1 MKGRKCLHVCKCV
14 CVWLSSSWISL
25 LHGRYELKEYFQMW
39 ISRSRIFQR
48 SRREWVA
55 MITSYFVIPLSPSIL
70 QLSSSLI
77 SRSSFIYLIASFFFL
92 FAILFIFPFILIIII
107 TSSPQRMR
115 LLWMSMILL
124 SRLSL
129 FIITIILIF
138 SLFFNILIF
147 FIFFFCFF
155 IFIFKA
161 NFSNVSLS
169 ILINSHLRLISWFH
183 FQISFL
189 LFVKLWF
196 ELLSKTIINLAN
208 FSLQIK
214 KECYI

>member
-1 MKGRKCLHVCKCV
+1 M
-14 CVWLSSSWISL
+14 WLSSSWISL
-25 LHGRYELKEYFQMW
+25 LHGRYELKEYFPNE

-48 SRREWVA
+48 SRREGVT
-55 MITSYFVIPLSPSIL
+55 MITSYFVIHLSPTIL
-70 QLSSSLI
+70 HLSSSFI
-77 SRSSFIYLIASFFFL
+77 SRCSFIYLIAGFFFL
-92 FAILFIFPFILIIII
+92 FVILFIFPFILTINI
-107 TSSPQRMR
+107 TISPQRMR
-115 LLWMSMILL
+115 LFWMNMILF
-124 SRLSL
+124 SRLSA

-138 SLFFNILIF
+138 FLFFNILIF
-147 FIFFFCFF
+147 FYLFF
-155 IFIFKA
+155 IFIFKS

-169 ILINSHLRLISWFH
+169 ILIDSHLRLISWFH

-189 LFVKLWF
+189 LFVKLRF